1 MGAGC
6 PWYNAMKAALLL
18 LQILL
23 AALLL
28 LSGYLVWLTARMRR
42 IAPNARGKVWRA
54 ALLCLGFGA
63 LDWIWVLA
71 LPRLGISFGP
81 PHTPLLFFT
90 ATRLA
95 IYLIWLSVLVIL
107 VWPRLPK
114 GTPASPPPLGLLLA
128 LNLGLLAVGL
138 YGFVIEPFWVHTT
151 HLEIAAPEAGL
162 TEPLRIVQLSDLHVE
177 RATRREIE
185 LVDRVNDLQPD
196 LIVLTGDFLN
206 LSYLQDEQ
214 AVAGLRALI
223 GQLDAP
229 LGIYAVD
236 GTVEDPPR
244 VRELLSD
251 LGVQVLDQEV
261 LRLPAAGGQIALVG
275 VSNYGYADDQETLN
289 GLMQGVAPNE
299 FSLLLHHHPD
309 LAYDAQS
316 AGVDLY
322 LCGHTHGG
330 QVRLPVYGAMI
341 TFSRFGKTF
350 ESGHYTLGDTH
361 LYVSRGLGME
371 GSYAPRVRFLAP
383 PEVVVV
389 DLMP

>member
-1 MGAGC
+1 
-6 PWYNAMKAALLL
+6 MKAALFL

-23 AALLL
+23 GALLL
-28 LSGYLVWLTARMRR
+28 LSGYLVWLSARLRHIDPR
-42 IAPNARGKVWRA
+42 AHGKVWRA
-54 ALLCLGFGA
+54 ALLCLGFAA
-63 LDWIWVLA
+63 LDWAWVLA

-90 ATRLA
+90 ASRLA
-95 IYLIWLSVLVIL
+95 IYLVWLSVLVIL
-107 VWPRLPK
+107 VWPRRQKAAHTGPAAP
-114 GTPASPPPLGLLLA
+114 TPLAPLWA

-138 YGFVIEPFWVHTT
+138 YGFVFEPFWVQVT
-151 HLEIAAPEAGL
+151 HLEVAAPEAGL

-177 RATRREIE
+177 RSTRRERE
-185 LVDRVNDLQPD
+185 LVELVNSQQPD
-196 LIVLTGDFLN
+196 IIVLTGDFLN

-214 AVAGLRALI
+214 AVADLRALI
-223 GQLDAP
+223 AQLDAP

-244 VRELLSD
+244 VREMLSD
-251 LGVQVLDQEV
+251 LGVRVLDQEV
-261 LRLPAAGGQIALVG
+261 LCLPTAGGQIALVG
-275 VSNYGYADDQETLN
+275 VSNYGYAHDQETLAW
-289 GLMQGVAPNE
+289 LMQGVPPEE
-299 FSLLLHHHPD
+299 FSLVLHHHPD
-309 LAYDAQS
+309 LAYDAQN

-350 ESGHYTLGDTH
+350 ESGHYTLGDTT

-371 GSYAPRVRFLAP
+371 GSYAPRVRFLAR